1 MNISPLKNWLKATR
15 APFLTGSV
23 IPVAL
28 GTAVAWSET
37 GNFNLVYFIWVLAGV
52 SFLHLGTNLAN
63 DYFDHQSGNDWLNQ
77 NFTQF
82 NGGSR
87 VIQDN
92 LISAK
97 GILVFSLV
105 CFAAGSLLGLWI
117 NHQFKTNVVLYL
129 GMVGVFCGFFYTATP
144 LKIGYSGLG
153 EAVVG
158 LCFGPL
164 VVLGSHY
171 VQTQSFSWTALW
183 ASIPVGILIGLILY
197 INEFPDYLADKAVA
211 KNTLVVRLG
220 KEKAV
225 KLYNFLL
232 VMTYLIIILG
242 VTVKLLPQYTLIAM
256 LTLPLAYKTMKVAGC
271 NYDKFQELLPANAS
285 TIGLHSLI
293 GILLCAGF
301 MLDKIL

>member
-1 MNISPLKNWLKATR
+1 MNINRLKIWLKATR
-15 APFLTGSV
+15 APFLTGSI

-37 GNFNLVYFIWVLAGV
+37 GKFNLAYFLWVLTGV

-63 DYFDHQSGNDWLNQ
+63 DYFDHQSGNDWFNE
-77 NFTQF
+77 NFSQF

-92 LISAK
+92 AISAR
-97 GILVFSLV
+97 GILIFALV

-117 NHQFKTNVVLYL
+117 NHQLKTNVVLYL
-129 GMVGVFCGFFYTATP
+129 GLAGVFCGFFYTATP
-144 LKIGYSGLG
+144 LKIGYSGWG

-171 VQTQSFSWTALW
+171 VQTQSFSWPALW
-183 ASIPVGILIGLILY
+183 ASIPVGIMIGLILY

-211 KNTLVVRLG
+211 KKTLVVRLG
-220 KEKAV
+220 KKEAV

-232 VMTYLIIILG
+232 VMTYLIIFLG
-242 VTVKLLPQYTLIAM
+242 VLVKLLPLYTLIAM
-256 LTLPLAYKTMKVAGC
+256 LHLPLAYKTMTVATS
-271 NYDKFQELLPANAS
+271 NYDKVRELLPANAS